1 MIETFSMP
9 FPRQTSK
16 KQRKVYVYLPEGFEP
31 DAAFPVLYMFDGHN
45 VFFDEDATYGK
56 SWGMKEYLENDRTPL
71 VVVAVDC
78 NHSPDHG
85 RLKEYAPFYF
95 QAPGI
100 GQIRGRGHAYMEWLT
115 QQLKP
120 FIDEHYPV
128 LPDRENTFIAGSSM
142 GGLMTL
148 YALTDYGH
156 IFSRGASLSPSVWT
170 NPSAVLRLIG
180 KSRCLEGAVLYM
192 DYGAQELERHAGMQ
206 DALFDCAHALL
217 QMGVHLTFRIVPG
230 GEHCEACWEEQIPFF
245 MHILSYEGFADRH
258 SPHT

>member
-1 MIETFSMP
+1 MLVTVSQRMLHCVCCIRSKRSFCMIETFSMP

-120 FIDEHYPV
+120 FIDEHS
-128 LPDRENTFIAGSSM
+128 TFISSRSV
-142 GGLMTL
+142 LHSRHR
-148 YALTDYGH
+148 YGP
-156 IFSRGASLSPSVWT
+156 ILPLFSV
-170 NPSAVLRLIG
+170 
-180 KSRCLEGAVLYM
+180 
-192 DYGAQELERHAGMQ
+192 
-206 DALFDCAHALL
+206 
-217 QMGVHLTFRIVPG
+217 
-230 GEHCEACWEEQIPFF
+230 
-245 MHILSYEGFADRH
+245 
-258 SPHT
+258 

>member
-148 YALTDYGH
+148 YAMCKYGSV
-156 IFSRGASLSPSVWT
+156 FSRGAALSPSIGFD
-170 NPSAVLRLIG
+170 PKQVLEMIDKTKFRKGTLI
-180 KSRCLEGAVLYM
+180 YM
-192 DYGAQELERHAGMQ
+192 DYGEKEISYRNTRNDFADVSAALIRKKVMLESRVIPDGEHNEASWEKQVPFFM
-206 DALFDCAHALL
+206 DALF
-217 QMGVHLTFRIVPG
+217 
-230 GEHCEACWEEQIPFF
+230 
-245 MHILSYEGFADRH
+245 YEL
-258 SPHT
+258 